1 MRNGKERHET
11 LIPLRKASKL
21 QRVARMG
28 SAHWSTRC
36 VTQSAAA
43 KRSLGVPTSQFRKA
57 WFTTPA
63 LREAGITTTEL
74 KSASFAIQDLADKDG
89 LEMLDLGEGTLDLD
103 EKALMKLVRKSSESS
118 AQCTLSRRASYAH
131 GKHAKIASL

>member
-1 MRNGKERHET
+1 MTRMRNGKERHET

-21 QRVARMG
+21 QRVAGMG

-43 KRSLGVPTSQFRKA
+43 KRILGVPTSQFRNA

-63 LREAGITTTEL
+63 LREAGITTTDL

-89 LEMLDLGEGTLDLD
+89 LEMLDLGEGTLVLFSVLPCC
-103 EKALMKLVRKSSESS
+103 AISMLCCVVQIQSIILPAPRHLHPSH
-118 AQCTLSRRASYAH
+118 TR
-131 GKHAKIASL
+131 